1 MTDAPDTT
9 AQNIAAKQSAD
20 VSKEQLVLAREQIA
34 DAKIRQ
40 AKFDPYYEQLMQD
53 ALKSSQTSQARS
65 AQQWD
70 QYTSIFQPLETKMAE
85 TATSFDTSGRRDQ
98 AAAEAV
104 AGVNRQMEQTRA
116 AQQRGL
122 QRAGI
127 QLGSGRALTLDN
139 ASRLAEA
146 KAAAGAD
153 YGARKQVEATGLSL
167 VDNAAK
173 FGRGLTSTGLSASQL
188 GLAGNQTG
196 QQAGATGQSVYSSAL
211 NPALSLYNA
220 SSGNNASAAGMY
232 GNIANQQAAA
242 NASANS
248 TYAGLAS
255 SAAMIGAYMMMSSKK
270 LKTGRKPVSLSARKQ
285 ARSGDVQDAKVLRE
299 TSNTPTADKVAKLSV
314 EKWRYK
320 PGLGDSRQHVGPY
333 AEDVQKQ
340 FGDEVAPRGL
350 AIHKANMAKV
360 NDQAEREVDAEIKR
374 LEGQIA
380 ELEAA

>member
-1 MTDAPDTT
+1 MSTDAPDTT
-9 AQNIAAKQSAD
+9 AQNIAAQQSAE
-20 VSKEQLVLAREQIA
+20 VSKEQLALAREQYS

-40 AKFDPYYEQLMQD
+40 AQFDPYYTQMIQD
-53 ALKSSQTSQARS
+53 ALKQSQTAQQRS
-65 AQQWD
+65 DQQWD
-70 QYTSIFQPLETKMAE
+70 QYTSIFQPLENKMAE
-85 TATSFDTSGRRDQ
+85 TAANYDTGGRRDQ
-98 AAAEAV
+98 AAADAV
-104 AGVNRQMEQTRA
+104 ATVNRQMEQTRA

-122 QRAGI
+122 QRAGV

-196 QQAGATGQSVYSSAL
+196 QQAGATGQSVYSAAL
-211 NPALSLYNA
+211 NPALNFYNA
-220 SSGNNASAAGMY
+220 SSANNASAASMY
-232 GNIANQQAAA
+232 GNIANQQMAA
-242 NASANS
+242 NASTNS

-255 SAAMIGAYMMMSSKK
+255 TAVMAAMMMSSKK
-270 LKTGRKPVSLSARKQ
+270 LKTGRKPVGRGLASGKP
-285 ARSGDVQDAKVLRE
+285 RSGDVEDAKVLRE
-299 TSNTPTADKVAKLSV
+299 STTPTADAVARVPV

-320 PGLGDSRQHVGPY
+320 RGLGDSRQHVGPY
-333 AEDVQKQ
+333 AEDVQRE
-340 FGDEVAPRGL
+340 FGDGVAPGGV
-350 AIHKANMAKV
+350 AIHKGAMAAV
-360 NDQAEREVDAEIKR
+360 NSKAERELDDEIAS
-374 LEGQIA
+374 LERQIY